1 MHFTISLTA
10 LKHKKTCI
18 KAVEVDPSYL
28 QLVPDHFKMQE
39 ICDKAVKDDSSS
51 LQFVPD
57 WFIIREW
64 TDMWHDDY
72 YGDDGCHWGD
82 DDGDKLLSGMMDI
95 KNRRLKKPQLKKSYY
110 PLLGIHQGGEIGAC
124 QKTKKRDRKIVDINM
139 DHFWVWWPHTNHSWP
154 KMTKSKDVFCL
165 ECF

>member
-82 DDGDKLLSGMMDI
+82 DDGDKLFEWHDGY
-95 KNRRLKKPQLKKSYY
+95 KKR
-110 PLLGIHQGGEIGAC
+110 EA
-124 QKTKKRDRKIVDINM
+124 QKTSIKKELLPIAWHPSKWWDWCMSEDEKKRQKNCGHKHGPFLSLV
-139 DHFWVWWPHTNHSWP
+139 T
-154 KMTKSKDVFCL
+154 TYKSFLTQND
-165 ECF
+165 